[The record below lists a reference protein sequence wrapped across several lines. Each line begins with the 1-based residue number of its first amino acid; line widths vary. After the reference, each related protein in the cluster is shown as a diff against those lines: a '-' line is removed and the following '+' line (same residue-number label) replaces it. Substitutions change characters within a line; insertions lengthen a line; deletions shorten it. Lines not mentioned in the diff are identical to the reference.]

1 MTVQE
6 GQPPHSPP
14 SVPPPSDKPAQQPWR
29 TEGIP
34 SGPAAKRG
42 SGWMRWALWPVG
54 YLILFAMFT
63 YQDRMSGPE
72 AVSYTE
78 FKSQVA
84 SKNVKEVFAR
94 GDTIQGALKKAA
106 PLPDQQQT

>member
-1 MTVQE
+1 MTVRE
-6 GQPPHSPP
+6 GQPPQSPP
-14 SVPPPSDKPAQQPWR
+14 SVPPPSDTAAQRPWR

-34 SGPAAKRG
+34 SGQAAKPR

-54 YLILFAMFT
+54 YLILFSMFT

-78 FKSQVA
+78 FKRPGREQ
-84 SKNVKEVFAR
+84 ER
-94 GDTIQGALKKAA
+94 QGGVCSGRHHPGSAQESRAA
-106 PLPDQQQT
+106 A